1 MATHRPG
8 YPVGYLSKRAKELGV
23 SRQRMWQILQKLEGK
38 CALCPTPVYR
48 KNGAHCKIHLDIS
61 KQRQRKRNGTLG
73 QVG

>member
-1 MATHRPG
+1 
-8 YPVGYLSKRAKELGV
+8 
-23 SRQRMWQILQKLEGK
+23 MWQILQKLEGK
-38 CALCPTPVYR
+38 CALCPAPVYR